1 MNTIRI
7 LIHTIELVAALCSLF
22 TLWKYKSTPLKYFCV
37 YLWYVVLHEAA
48 AYFLL
53 REGIIRFQ
61 LTNLYGFITTF
72 FVLWMSYKYIKI
84 KKFKNTT
91 LILSGIALLI
101 FLAELIFKGFKEVLF
116 VSKTTGYLI
125 ALISLFLY
133 IIGLFKTNSLHNPF
147 RELFTYFLLGFTLF
161 LIASPVILL
170 ARNMYIN
177 NMEMSINLSYIM
189 GFIVFLMYA
198 IFSFGFIFSKKASEL
213 EED

>member
-1 MNTIRI
+1 
-7 LIHTIELVAALCSLF
+7 
-22 TLWKYKSTPLKYFCV
+22 
-37 YLWYVVLHEAA
+37 
-48 AYFLL
+48 
-53 REGIIRFQ
+53 
-61 LTNLYGFITTF
+61 
-72 FVLWMSYKYIKI
+72 MSYKYIKI

-116 VSKTTGYLI
+116 FSKTTGYLI

-170 ARNMYIN
+170 ARNMYTN

-189 GFIVFLMYA
+189 GFIVFLMYT
-198 IFSFGFIFSKKASEL
+198 IFSFGFIYSKKASEL